1 MLFAIDRLLF
11 GNLLLPAC
19 FCNAIGSKFRF
30 VFDVYRL
37 VSVITFFA
45 ELFYILILCIFFCP
59 LLFFANWFCL
69 LIFALCSFWP
79 FKFFHPAWT
88 LFWTALLYMTL
99 KFPRIYYQPYLH
111 SKETIG
117 CSHTKLS
124 HLHGCVT
131 VINDLLSAK
140 EWRKTKLV
148 WRHSISDHTILML
161 LRTWS
166 RVCFFSFQLKI
177 FEVYLLSNWF
187 VYCACIAV
195 WNRESAIA
203 FNCSQKNMS

>member
-1 MLFAIDRLLF
+1 MFTGL
-11 GNLLLPAC
+11 
-19 FCNAIGSKFRF
+19 
-30 VFDVYRL
+30 YRL
-37 VSVITFFA
+37 SPFFWTFLYSHFVN
-45 ELFYILILCIFFCP
+45 FFCP

-79 FKFFHPAWT
+79 FKFSPPAWT
-88 LFWTALLYMTL
+88 LFWTALLCMTL

-111 SKETIG
+111 SKETIW

-124 HLHGCVT
+124 HLNGCVT

-161 LRTWS
+161 PRRWS
-166 RVCFFSFQLKI
+166 RVCFFSFQLK
-177 FEVYLLSNWF
+177 YL
-187 VYCACIAV
+187 
-195 WNRESAIA
+195 WNISFIKLVCLLCLHCCLESRIGDR
-203 FNCSQKNMS
+203 F

>member
-1 MLFAIDRLLF
+1 MF
-11 GNLLLPAC
+11 
-19 FCNAIGSKFRF
+19 IGL
-30 VFDVYRL
+30 YRL
-37 VSVITFFA
+37 SLFLLNFF
-45 ELFYILILCIFFCP
+45 IFSFCVFFVCH

-88 LFWTALLYMTL
+88 LFWTALLCMTL

-124 HLHGCVT
+124 HLNGCVT
-131 VINDLLSAK
+131 VINYLLSAK

-161 LRTWS
+161 PRRWS
-166 RVCFFSFQLKI
+166 RVCFFSFQLK
-177 FEVYLLSNWF
+177 YLWSISFIKL
-187 VYCACIAV
+187 VCLLCLHCCL
-195 WNRESAIA
+195 ESRIGDR
-203 FNCSQKNMS
+203 F